1 MDKKQPATPAYPWR
15 TASTGAIG
23 PGQCAVTPPVL
34 LGNLKTR
41 VNNIEGKPTVPLPQP
56 SKDCIMCRTCSK
68 HTNQQD
74 AMTSMLSNQ
83 ARVLDSLQKNV
94 LEIQRTLETLM
105 RGLEERGLHTISENV
120 PLPNC
125 IQQRRKSLPMR
136 MLADEVYVQLEA
148 NRHEQSVLAGLRRN
162 IDSVSLTDTSIHK
175 ETKVSAVPKTKLE
188 RGHQSP
194 NQSDVKSVSVKQ
206 NVPATSSSVKA
217 NTEPKNAMPE
227 GKVVKMTPAPKTV
240 VANASP
246 PVGSPGSKEQKTS
259 DSQGGYEPKP
269 GLSSMALSPQP
280 QTSSVMA
287 PATSSMKANTVAKNA
302 MPEGKVV
309 KITPA
314 SASASAPV
322 ANASPPIGILGSK
335 EQKTSDSQGGYEPKP
350 GLSTVALSPPP
361 QTASVGAGPDTTPAK
376 SDLGQRLQNSKPALE
391 PAPKFTPPLMKT
403 TDLCSEKPFAAPADK
418 DSSVDKQIKT
428 SSAQPTVSVKSPP
441 TTSSKGAENVA
452 ASPLSLVPPKKTQLA
467 VPSFTADALSLRH
480 DQSCPEPLSD
490 FRLQNLQPNT
500 DPVPIKL
507 PLLPKSPATAPVLA
521 PTVSSLVP
529 ASDIQIRVVP
539 AVDEKTTTTKD
550 PPTTVLNVI
559 DDIPPQPAPFIHRCV
574 ALKPSPPYDFFTVHT
589 KEVLGGG
596 RFGKVHKCTETTTGL
611 RLAAKI
617 ISTRTAKEKEMT
629 MNEIQVMN
637 QLNHENI
644 LQLYAAFEVKNQVI
658 LIVEYVEG
666 GELFERIVDESS
678 PLTEVDAMLF
688 VKQICEGVQ
697 YMHQM
702 YVLHLDLKPENI
714 LCVNRTGHQVK
725 IIDFGL
731 ARRYKPREKLRV
743 SFGTPEFL
751 APEIVN
757 FDFVS
762 FPTDM
767 WTLGVIT
774 YMLLSGLSPFLG
786 DDDTQTLNNVVM
798 VNWYFDEDAF
808 EHISAEAK
816 DFISNLLI
824 KEKSGRYSA
833 AQCLKHPW
841 LNNIS
846 EKAKC
851 SNIVLKSQVSL
862 KKYMARRLWKKNY
875 IAVVAANRFKKIA
888 SSGCLTSLGI

>member
-1 MDKKQPATPAYPWR
+1 
-15 TASTGAIG
+15 
-23 PGQCAVTPPVL
+23 
-34 LGNLKTR
+34 
-41 VNNIEGKPTVPLPQP
+41 
-56 SKDCIMCRTCSK
+56 MCRTCSK
-68 HTNQQD
+68 HTNQQE
-74 AMTSMLSNQ
+74 AMTSMLSTQ
-83 ARVLDSLQKNV
+83 AKVLDSLQKNV
-94 LEIQRTLETLM
+94 LDIQRTLETLM
-105 RGLEERGLHTISENV
+105 RGLEERGLHTIAENV
-120 PLPNC
+120 SVPMG

-148 NRHEQSVLAGLRRN
+148 NRHEQRVLTGLHRN
-162 IDSVSLTDTSIHK
+162 VDSNSLTDTSGHK
-175 ETKVSAVPKTKLE
+175 ETKAAAVPKTKQE

-194 NQSDVKSVSVKQ
+194 DQSDVKSISVKQ
-206 NVPATSSSVKA
+206 NVPAISSSVKANTVSKNAISEGKVIKVTPASKTVVASVSPPMGSPGSKEQNTSDSQSGYEPKPGLSTMALSPQPQTGSVMAPATSSSVKA
-217 NTEPKNAMPE
+217 STVSKNAMSE
-227 GKVVKMTPAPKTV
+227 GKVIKVTPASKTV
-240 VANASP
+240 VASVSP
-246 PVGSPGSKEQKTS
+246 PVGSPGSKEQNTS
-259 DSQGGYEPKP
+259 DSQSGYEPKP
-269 GLSSMALSPQP
+269 GLPPMALSPQP
-280 QTSSVMA
+280 RTGSVGDGPGTA
-287 PATSSMKANTVAKNA
+287 SAKN
-302 MPEGKVV
+302 E
-309 KITPA
+309 
-314 SASASAPV
+314 
-322 ANASPPIGILGSK
+322 
-335 EQKTSDSQGGYEPKP
+335 
-350 GLSTVALSPPP
+350 
-361 QTASVGAGPDTTPAK
+361 
-376 SDLGQRLQNSKPALE
+376 LGQRLQNSKPAPE
-391 PAPKFTPPLMKT
+391 PASKCTPPLVKT
-403 TDLCSEKPFAAPADK
+403 TDPCTEEPAAAPPDK
-418 DSSVDKQIKT
+418 DSSMDKQIQ
-428 SSAQPTVSVKSPP
+428 SSPAQPTVSVKSPP
-441 TTSSKGAENVA
+441 TPPTFPKEAENAA
-452 ASPLSLVPPKKTQLA
+452 ASLLSLAPPKKTQLA
-467 VPSFTADALSLRH
+467 VPSFMADVLSLRH
-480 DQSCPEPLSD
+480 VQSCPESLQ
-490 FRLQNLQPNT
+490 RLQSLQPNT
-500 DPVPIKL
+500 DPVP
-507 PLLPKSPATAPVLA
+507 LLPKIPATAPVLA
-521 PTVSSLVP
+521 PADKVP

-550 PPTTVLNVI
+550 PPKTALKVV
-559 DDIPPQPAPFIHRCV
+559 DDVAPQPAPFSHRCV
-574 ALKPSPPYDFFTVHT
+574 ALNPSPPYDLFTVHT

-596 RFGKVHKCTETTTGL
+596 RFGKVHKCTEITTGL

-617 ISTRTAKEKEMT
+617 ISTRTAKEKELT

-637 QLNHENI
+637 QLNHANI
-644 LQLYAAFEVKNQVI
+644 LQLYAAFEVKNQAI
-658 LIVEYVEG
+658 LIIEYVEG

-678 PLTEVDAMLF
+678 PLTEVDAMVF

-714 LCVNRTGHQVK
+714 LCVNHTGHQVK

-767 WTLGVIT
+767 WSLGVIT

-824 KEKSGRYSA
+824 KEKSGRFSA

-846 EKAKC
+846 EKAKY

-862 KKYMARRLWKKNY
+862 KKYMARRMWKKNY

-888 SSGCLTSLGI
+888 SSGSLTSLGI